1 MNELLF
7 YLCGLLQILK
17 QSVKNGNNMQFHGLG
32 VFILAITC
40 CHTHIN
46 IDAKTDKKKK
56 TDQLDEL
63 PEIKPHWLQGNMRF
77 SENMNVSFEEHYK
90 RMKGL
95 RFCKFWNFQEQRLFV
110 LDPDVC
116 SKIMISDFEHFGY
129 VPFVPKEY
137 CDVSNEIFGF

>member
-1 MNELLF
+1 MAIIGNLIALVF
-7 YLCGLLQILK
+7 SFWPLIVAIL
-17 QSVKNGNNMQFHGLG
+17 
-32 VFILAITC
+32 ILILTLRL
-40 CHTHIN
+40 IR
-46 IDAKTDKKKK
+46 KKK

-77 SENMNVSFEEHYK
+77 SENMNVSFEKHYK

-137 CDVSNEIFGF
+137 CDVSN

>member
-1 MNELLF
+1 MAIICNFIALVFSFWPLIVA
-7 YLCGLLQILK
+7 IL
-17 QSVKNGNNMQFHGLG
+17 
-32 VFILAITC
+32 ILILTLRL
-40 CHTHIN
+40 IR
-46 IDAKTDKKKK
+46 KKK

-137 CDVSNEIFGF
+137 CDVSNYIFGLFKLITSIQIILNVF